1 MSQAHKRADKNLY
14 QKERKLDNYYKKS
27 SKQIDKLITD
37 FYKLHQEEFESNL
50 KKYQSGEITKDEY
63 RKYMSQMT
71 ITSFE
76 WQQLI
81 EKITDMIATINQ
93 RALTNIVNDD
103 LEKIYIDN
111 YNTTIRAIGGDLT
124 EN

>member
-1 MSQAHKRADKNLY
+1 LR
-14 QKERKLDNYYKKS
+14 
-27 SKQIDKLITD
+27 
-37 FYKLHQEEFESNL
+37 
-50 KKYQSGEITKDEY
+50 KYQSGEITKDEY

-76 WQQLI
+76 WQQLL
-81 EKITDMIATINQ
+81 ERITDTISEINQ
-93 RALTNIVNDD
+93 RALTNIVNED

-111 YNTTIRAIGGDLT
+111 YNTIIRAIGGDLT